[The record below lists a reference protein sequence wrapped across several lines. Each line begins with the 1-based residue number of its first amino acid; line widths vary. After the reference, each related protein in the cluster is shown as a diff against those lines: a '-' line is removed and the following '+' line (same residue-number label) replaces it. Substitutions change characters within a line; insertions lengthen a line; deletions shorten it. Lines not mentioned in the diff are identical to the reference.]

1 MMLSFYVHIPY
12 CIKRCGYC
20 DFNTYTPS
28 ELQDGATLE
37 IVSNDYIDAVL
48 RELDAAPKDTVPTI
62 FFGGGTPSLLP
73 ADDLGRVITA
83 IKSRNGLAPDCE
95 ITLEA
100 NPDSV
105 TQEKLERYL
114 EVGFNRIS
122 FGMQSAKPHVLAVL
136 DRTHN
141 PANVEKAI
149 TMARAAGFT
158 SISVDL
164 IYGTPGESLEDW
176 QETVSAALA
185 LDIDHISAYAL
196 IVETG
201 TKLAAQI
208 KRGDLTMPNDDL
220 MADMYLLVD
229 QMCEQAG
236 LTWYEL
242 SNWSKPGH
250 ECRHNIA
257 YWENKNWWGLGPG
270 AHSHIDA
277 QRFWNLKHPTTYKQ
291 KLFAGE
297 SPIADSE
304 QLTAEQ
310 VKDEAILLGIRMREG
325 LEIQLLEPHQ
335 LEVLAIYRE
344 NGFVQLHDDRV
355 LLTPA
360 GRLIADRIVREIS
373 IYYSWNKCHHDVLK
387 SSAQLSMST
396 LRPKNLSV
404 LSQSQIIMDSVF
416 HLPRFEMKWLF

>member
-1 MMLSFYVHIPY
+1 MTKFEFQRKVSFKVKAASKSKSSLSFYVHIPY

-20 DFNTYTPS
+20 DFNTFTPN
-28 ELQDGATLE
+28 ELQDGASLE

-48 RELDAAPKDTVPTI
+48 RELEAAPTDVVPTI

-73 ADDLGRVITA
+73 ADDLGRVISA
-83 IKSRNGLAPDCE
+83 IKARNGLAADCE

-105 TQEKLERYL
+105 TQEKLATYL

-149 TMARAAGFT
+149 TMARSAGFK

-164 IYGTPGESLEDW
+164 IYGTPGESLDDW
-176 QETVSAALA
+176 RETVAAALA

-208 KRGDLTMPNDDL
+208 KRGDLTMPIDDL

-229 QMCEQAG
+229 QMCEEAG

-250 ECRHNIA
+250 QCRHNIA

-270 AHSHIDA
+270 AHSHIDGK
-277 QRFWNLKHPTTYKQ
+277 RFWNLKHPTTYKQ

-297 SPIADSE
+297 TPILDSE
-304 QLTAEQ
+304 QLTADQ
-310 VKDEAILLGIRMREG
+310 IKDEAILLQIRMREG
-325 LEIQLLEPHQ
+325 LEIALLLPHQ
-335 LEVLAIYRE
+335 LEVLAEYRH
-344 NGFVQLHDDRV
+344 NGFVEINEDRV
-355 LLTPA
+355 LLTPT
-360 GRLIADRIVREIS
+360 GRLIADRIVREI
-373 IYYSWNKCHHDVLK
+373 
-387 SSAQLSMST
+387 T
-396 LRPKNLSV
+396 
-404 LSQSQIIMDSVF
+404 F
-416 HLPRFEMKWLF
+416 

>member
-1 MMLSFYVHIPY
+1 MNTGYKGLADRISTMALSFYVHIPY

-20 DFNTYTPS
+20 DFNTYTPN

-37 IVSNDYIDAVL
+37 IVSNDYSDAVL
-48 RELDAAPKDTVPTI
+48 KELDAAPADVVPTI

-73 ADDLGRVITA
+73 ADDLGRVIAA
-83 IKSRNGLAPDCE
+83 IKVRNGLSSDCE

-105 TQEKLERYL
+105 TAEKLARYI

-141 PANVEKAI
+141 PDNVKKAVD
-149 TMARAAGFT
+149 MARAAGFE

-164 IYGTPGESLEDW
+164 IYGTPGESLDDW
-176 QETVSAALA
+176 RDTVTTALS

-196 IVETG
+196 IVESG

-208 KRGDLTMPNDDL
+208 KRGDLTMPDDDL

-229 QMCEQAG
+229 QLCQAKG
-236 LTWYEL
+236 LSWYEL

-257 YWENKNWWGLGPG
+257 YWENMNWWGLGPG
-270 AHSHIDA
+270 AHSHIDGK
-277 QRFWNLKHPTTYKQ
+277 RFWNVKHPTAYKQ

-304 QLTAEQ
+304 ELTSDQIAVES
-310 VKDEAILLGIRMREG
+310 IMLGIRMREG
-325 LEIQLLEPHQ
+325 LEIAALSSAQIERLTNYAESAYI
-335 LEVLAIYRE
+335 EITD
-344 NGFVQLHDDRV
+344 NRV
-355 LLTPA
+355 VLTPT
-360 GRLIADRIVREIS
+360 GRLIADRIVREIT
-373 IYYSWNKCHHDVLK
+373 I
-387 SSAQLSMST
+387 
-396 LRPKNLSV
+396 
-404 LSQSQIIMDSVF
+404 
-416 HLPRFEMKWLF
+416 

>member
-1 MMLSFYVHIPY
+1 MALSFYVHIPY

-48 RELDAAPKDTVPTI
+48 SELDAAPLDEVLTI

-73 ADDLGRVITA
+73 ADDLGRTIAA
-83 IKSRNGLAPDCE
+83 IKARNGLSPDCE

-105 TQEKLERYL
+105 TAEKLKRYI

-122 FGMQSAKPHVLAVL
+122 FGMQSSKPHVLAVL

-141 PANVEKAI
+141 PDNVKKAVD
-149 TMARAAGFT
+149 MARAAGFEN
-158 SISVDL
+158 ISVDL
-164 IYGTPGESLEDW
+164 IYGTPGESLDDW
-176 QETVSAALA
+176 RETVTTALS

-208 KRGDLTMPNDDL
+208 KRGELSMPDDDV
-220 MADMYLLVD
+220 MADMYLLID
-229 QMCEQAG
+229 GLCEAQG
-236 LTWYEL
+236 FSWYEL

-270 AHSHIDA
+270 AHSHIDGK
-277 QRFWNLKHPTTYKQ
+277 RFWNVKHPTAYKQ
-291 KLFAGE
+291 KLFAGQ
-297 SPIADSE
+297 SPIHESE
-304 QLTAEQ
+304 VLTPEQ
-310 VKDEAILLGIRMREG
+310 MSVETIMLAIRMREG
-325 LEIQLLEPHQ
+325 LDIKALSKAQIELL
-335 LEVLAIYRE
+335 ASYRE
-344 NGFVQLHDDRV
+344 NGHVHMAGNRV
-355 LLTPA
+355 LLTPT
-360 GRLIADRIVREIS
+360 GRLIADRIVREIT
-373 IYYSWNKCHHDVLK
+373 I
-387 SSAQLSMST
+387 
-396 LRPKNLSV
+396 
-404 LSQSQIIMDSVF
+404 
-416 HLPRFEMKWLF
+416 

>member
-1 MMLSFYVHIPY
+1 MTLSFYVHIPY

-48 RELDAAPKDTVPTI
+48 RELDAAPKDVVPTI

-73 ADDLGRVITA
+73 ADDLGRVIAAVTA
-83 IKSRNGLAPDCE
+83 RNGLASDCE

-105 TQEKLERYL
+105 TQEKLVRYL

-122 FGMQSAKPHVLAVL
+122 FGMQSAKPHVLTAL

-149 TMARAAGFT
+149 TMARAAGFQ

-176 QETVSAALA
+176 RETVEAALA

-229 QMCEQAG
+229 EMCEAKG

-250 ECRHNIA
+250 QCRHNIA
-257 YWENKNWWGLGPG
+257 YWQNKNWWGLGPG
-270 AHSHIDA
+270 AHSHVDA
-277 QRFWNLKHPTTYKQ
+277 RRFWNVKHPTTYKQ
-291 KLFAGE
+291 KVFAGE
-297 SPIADSE
+297 SPVLDSE
-304 QLTAEQ
+304 QLTQEQ
-310 VKDEAILLGIRMREG
+310 IKVESILLGIRMRDG
-325 LEIQLLEPHQ
+325 LELELLEPHQ
-335 LEVLAIYRE
+335 MEVLAGYRE
-344 NGFVQLHDDRV
+344 NGFVELRDDRV
-355 LLTPA
+355 VLSPA
-360 GRLIADRIVREIS
+360 GRLIADRIVREIT
-373 IYYSWNKCHHDVLK
+373 I
-387 SSAQLSMST
+387 
-396 LRPKNLSV
+396 
-404 LSQSQIIMDSVF
+404 
-416 HLPRFEMKWLF
+416 

>member
-1 MMLSFYVHIPY
+1 
-12 CIKRCGYC
+12 
-20 DFNTYTPS
+20 
-28 ELQDGATLE
+28 
-37 IVSNDYIDAVL
+37 L
-48 RELDAAPKDTVPTI
+48 RELEAAPTDLVPTI
-62 FFGGGTPSLLP
+62 FFGGGTPSLIP
-73 ADDLGRVITA
+73 AHDLGRVISA
-83 IKSRNGLAPDCE
+83 VKARNGLIPDCE

-105 TQEKLERYL
+105 TAEKLAAYL
-114 EVGFNRIS
+114 QVGFNRIS
-122 FGMQSAKPHVLAVL
+122 FGMQSAKPHVLAAL

-149 TMARAAGFT
+149 TMARAVGFQ

-176 QETVSAALA
+176 RETVENALS

-208 KRGDLTMPNDDL
+208 KRGELTMPNDDL

-229 QMCEQAG
+229 QMCEAKG

-250 ECRHNIA
+250 QCKHNIA

-277 QRFWNLKHPTTYKQ
+277 KRFWNVKHPTTYKQ
-291 KLFAGE
+291 KVFAGQT
-297 SPIADSE
+297 PILDSE

-310 VKDEAILLGIRMREG
+310 IKDESILLGIRMRDG
-325 LEIQLLEPHQ
+325 LLIELLEPHQ
-335 LEVLAIYRE
+335 LEVLAVYRE
-344 NGFVQLHDDRV
+344 NGFIQLHEDRV
-355 LLTPA
+355 ILSPA
-360 GRLIADRIVREIS
+360 GRLIADRIVREIT
-373 IYYSWNKCHHDVLK
+373 I
-387 SSAQLSMST
+387 
-396 LRPKNLSV
+396 
-404 LSQSQIIMDSVF
+404 
-416 HLPRFEMKWLF
+416 

>member
-1 MMLSFYVHIPY
+1 VI
-12 CIKRCGYC
+12 
-20 DFNTYTPS
+20 
-28 ELQDGATLE
+28 A
-37 IVSNDYIDAVL
+37 AVK
-48 RELDAAPKDTVPTI
+48 A
-62 FFGGGTPSLLP
+62 
-73 ADDLGRVITA
+73 
-83 IKSRNGLAPDCE
+83 RNGLAADCE

-105 TQEKLERYL
+105 TQEKLARYL

-122 FGMQSAKPHVLAVL
+122 FGMQSAKPHVLAAL

-149 TMARAAGFT
+149 TMARTAGFQ

-176 QETVSAALA
+176 RETVQAALS

-229 QMCEQAG
+229 HMCEAKG

-250 ECRHNIA
+250 QCRHNIA
-257 YWENKNWWGLGPG
+257 YWQNKNWWGLGPG
-270 AHSHIDA
+270 AHSHVDA
-277 QRFWNLKHPTTYKQ
+277 RRFWNVKHPTTYKQ
-291 KLFAGE
+291 KVFAGE
-297 SPIADSE
+297 SPVLDSE
-304 QLTAEQ
+304 QLTKEQ
-310 VKDEAILLGIRMREG
+310 IKDESILLGIRMREG
-325 LEIQLLEPHQ
+325 LALELLEPMQ
-335 LEVLAIYRE
+335 MEVLAVYRE
-344 NGFVQLHDDRV
+344 NGFVELRDDRV
-355 LLTPA
+355 VLSPA
-360 GRLIADRIVREIS
+360 GRLIADRIVREIT
-373 IYYSWNKCHHDVLK
+373 I
-387 SSAQLSMST
+387 
-396 LRPKNLSV
+396 
-404 LSQSQIIMDSVF
+404 
-416 HLPRFEMKWLF
+416 

>member
-1 MMLSFYVHIPY
+1 MTPVKLSFYVHIPY

-48 RELDAAPKDTVPTI
+48 RELESAPKDQVPTI

-73 ADDLGRVITA
+73 AHDLGRVITA
-83 IKSRNGLAPDCE
+83 IKARNGLTSDCE

-105 TQEKLERYL
+105 TEEKLQGYL
-114 EVGFNRIS
+114 AAGFNRIS
-122 FGMQSAKPHVLAVL
+122 FGMQSAQPHVLAVL

-141 PANVEKAI
+141 PANVKRAVD
-149 TMARAAGFT
+149 MARAAGFE

-176 QETVSAALA
+176 RSTVTEALS

-208 KRGDLTMPNDDL
+208 KRGELTMPNDDL

-229 QMCEQAG
+229 QMCNDAG
-236 LTWYEL
+236 LNWYEL
-242 SNWSKPGH
+242 SNWAKPGK
-250 ECRHNIA
+250 ECLHNIA
-257 YWENKNWWGLGPG
+257 YWKSANWWGLGPG
-270 AHSHIDA
+270 AHSHVDRK
-277 QRFWNLKHPTTYKQ
+277 RFWNVKHPTAYKQ

-304 QLTAEQ
+304 DLTAEQ
-310 VKDEAILLGIRMREG
+310 LRDESIMLAIRMRTG
-325 LEIQLLEPHQ
+325 LALS
-335 LEVLAIYRE
+335 
-344 NGFVQLHDDRV
+344 
-355 LLTPA
+355 LLTDSA
-360 GRLIADRIVREIS
+360 RESLEAYKSSGHIELIEGAFQLTAQGRLIADRLVREA
-373 IYYSWNKCHHDVLK
+373 L
-387 SSAQLSMST
+387 A
-396 LRPKNLSV
+396 
-404 LSQSQIIMDSVF
+404 
-416 HLPRFEMKWLF
+416 